1 MGVGQEPRALP
12 LGWNVDTMVSAVNLD
27 ARSITSG
34 ELRPTYGRPRT
45 VEVPAYE
52 IVTNAVE
59 GGALPPAGVRRER
72 RPSPESAFEALTS
85 CCGSA
90 ASANSHDWGADGGGG
105 ESNGWCVVSPSAWAA
120 VYSCG
125 SRRLGATGWRAP
137 LEEWKRNLAKHVE
150 SNAMVL
156 MAVPTARG
164 GVLSCNNNSRER
176 PPVPSLRF
184 KQPPGS
190 APWSLAPGL
199 RQSGTSPFTSVA
211 TPRAHTAQRGSRSGR
226 KSYRRAAPVGNPTGR
241 RLASASGGKS
251 LIPTDDQSG
260 TVTLDTARPI
270 SPTTRAS
277 LAAEPLE
284 ESDAEDED
292 PLGGAEGARAA
303 AEAREKERARKVA
316 VRDMQRDNVQAAL
329 DAAGVSGGATHTAL
343 DEETLVGGTED
354 VTVVEVMRKA
364 LQILYDGYGD
374 AVDAYVG
381 LLEPG
386 CNTLR

>member
-1 MGVGQEPRALP
+1 M
-12 LGWNVDTMVSAVNLD
+12 
-27 ARSITSG
+27 
-34 ELRPTYGRPRT
+34 PT
-45 VEVPAYE
+45 
-52 IVTNAVE
+52 
-59 GGALPPAGVRRER
+59 
-72 RPSPESAFEALTS
+72 
-85 CCGSA
+85 
-90 ASANSHDWGADGGGG
+90 
-105 ESNGWCVVSPSAWAA
+105 
-120 VYSCG
+120 
-125 SRRLGATGWRAP
+125 TGWRAP
-137 LEEWKRNLAKHVE
+137 LEEWKRNLAKHVQ
-150 SNAMVL
+150 SNATVL

-164 GVLSCNNNSRER
+164 GGILSSHDGTRETR

-184 KQPPGS
+184 KQQRPTGS
-190 APWSLAPGL
+190 APWSLPPGS
-199 RQSGTSPFTSVA
+199 RQSCTSPFTSVA
-211 TPRAHTAQRGSRSGR
+211 TPRARTAQSGGVRGSGR
-226 KSYRRAAPVGNPTGR
+226 KSYARAAAPVGNPTGR
-241 RLASASGGKS
+241 RLASATGGKS

-316 VRDMQRDNVQAAL
+316 VRDHQRDDVQAAL
-329 DAAGVSGGATHTAL
+329 DAVGVSGGATDTAL
-343 DEETLVGGTED
+343 DEQTLVAGIED
-354 VTVVEVMRKA
+354 ATVVEVMRQA
-364 LQILYDGYGD
+364 LQTLYDGYGD